1 MSSLENLTGRWIGH
15 YDQRGKEYPVSADL
29 VQDGVNLAGSM
40 RDGQPDRDCSL
51 FEATVEAGLP
61 PGADEQIDA
70 NLRAMIPDTPA
81 TAIRS
86 LSHLPPDSQLA
97 GRCEGRVV
105 TFVKHYIGQTFS
117 GFKVGDKIV
126 GMEAERLGA
135 TDTSHSGASRRQS
148 DRIRTRSKR
157 RPVPIGTAPGGS
169 SGKDRVPIKKGRRC
183 VSKPSGDLETTD
195 YAIQRM
201 SRMVRRG
208 RFGYAVSWTSASGS
222 CAPHSLS
229 ESVTD

>member
-1 MSSLENLTGRWIGH
+1 MSSRENLTGRWVGH

-70 NLRAMIPDTPA
+70 NLRALIPDAPS

-86 LSHLPPDSQLA
+86 LSHLPPDSQIA
-97 GRCEGRVV
+97 GRCEGRLVS
-105 TFVKHYIGQTFS
+105 FVKSYIGTTFS

-126 GMEAERLGA
+126 GMESEGHAVQYQGKLSSDGLQVEGRWWIEADFKRGTHRSEGFFILRREVKAE
-135 TDTSHSGASRRQS
+135 Q
-148 DRIRTRSKR
+148 K
-157 RPVPIGTAPGGS
+157 
-169 SGKDRVPIKKGRRC
+169 GKDSQQPQPRAGRN
-183 VSKPSGDLETTD
+183 
-195 YAIQRM
+195 
-201 SRMVRRG
+201 SRWWK
-208 RFGYAVSWTSASGS
+208 FW
-222 CAPHSLS
+222 
-229 ESVTD
+229 

>member
-1 MSSLENLTGRWIGH
+1 MSSTENLTGRWLGH

-29 VQDGVNLAGSM
+29 VQDGVKLAGSM

-70 NLRAMIPDTPA
+70 NLRALIPDAPA

-86 LSHLPPDSQLA
+86 LSHLPPDSQLT

-105 TFVKHYIGQTFS
+105 SFVKSYVGTTFS

-126 GMEAERLGA
+126 GMEAEGHSVQYQGKLSSDGQQIEGRWWIDADAKLGTLRTEGFFTLRREPKA
-135 TDTSHSGASRRQS
+135 ERSEAESQQSQPGAGPAR
-148 DRIRTRSKR
+148 
-157 RPVPIGTAPGGS
+157 AWW
-169 SGKDRVPIKKGRRC
+169 
-183 VSKPSGDLETTD
+183 
-195 YAIQRM
+195 
-201 SRMVRRG
+201 
-208 RFGYAVSWTSASGS
+208 RFW
-222 CAPHSLS
+222 
-229 ESVTD
+229 

>member
-70 NLRAMIPDTPA
+70 NLRAMIPDAPA

-97 GRCEGRVV
+97 GRCEGRLV
-105 TFVKHYIGQTFS
+105 TFVKSYIGHTFS
-117 GFKVGDKIV
+117 GFKVGNRIV
-126 GMEAERLGA
+126 GMEAEGHAVQYQGKLSSDGLQIEGRWWIDADPKLGTTRNDGYFALRREPKAERLDKDSQPTKA
-135 TDTSHSGASRRQS
+135 TAHRKSPWW
-148 DRIRTRSKR
+148 KFW
-157 RPVPIGTAPGGS
+157 
-169 SGKDRVPIKKGRRC
+169 
-183 VSKPSGDLETTD
+183 
-195 YAIQRM
+195 QR
-201 SRMVRRG
+201 
-208 RFGYAVSWTSASGS
+208 
-222 CAPHSLS
+222 
-229 ESVTD
+229 